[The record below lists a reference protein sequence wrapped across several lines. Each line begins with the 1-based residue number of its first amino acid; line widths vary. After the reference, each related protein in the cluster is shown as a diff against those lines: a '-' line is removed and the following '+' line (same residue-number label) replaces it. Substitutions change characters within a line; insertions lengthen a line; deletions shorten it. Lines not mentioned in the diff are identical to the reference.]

1 MKQPAKQNAIVK
13 QVLAEIDGMKYPDGK
28 LPTEAELCQQF
39 QASRQTVRKALAQL
53 ELQEIIV
60 RRQGSGTYVNQ
71 RIRTQ
76 PKTGQIAV
84 ICTYI
89 SEYIFPSI
97 LRGIESVTTGQG
109 YRLLINSTNNSVASE
124 RRGRDKNCPAKPEPG
139 VLSPSGRAGYSRCFH
154 QQLLS

>member
-13 QVLAEIDGMKYPDGK
+13 QVLAEINGMKYPDGK

-97 LRGIESVTTGQG
+97 LRGIEGVITGQG
-109 YRLLINSTNNSVASE
+109 YRLLINSTNNS
-124 RRGRDKNCPAKPEPG
+124 C
-139 VLSPSGRAGYSRCFH
+139 L
-154 QQLLS
+154 